1 MTDHATRFLGQVNRI
16 PVLGPV
22 LAGARVVV
30 PTRYVALHLILGLV
44 ATAAIIGF
52 IVIAEEVVAGRTIAA
67 FDRAFA
73 DALRTNMSPRW
84 PIPAWRSSRTSPWW
98 VITSTWSPTLCS
110 A

>member
-52 IVIAEEVVAGRTIAA
+52 IVIAEEVVAGRTIAHSIVRSRMHCGPTPR
-67 FDRAFA
+67 RAGSRSSLSSRRSA
-73 DALRTNMSPRW
+73 RHRSVSPR
-84 PIPAWRSSRTSPWW
+84 RR
-98 VITSTWSPTLCS
+98 
-110 A
+110 